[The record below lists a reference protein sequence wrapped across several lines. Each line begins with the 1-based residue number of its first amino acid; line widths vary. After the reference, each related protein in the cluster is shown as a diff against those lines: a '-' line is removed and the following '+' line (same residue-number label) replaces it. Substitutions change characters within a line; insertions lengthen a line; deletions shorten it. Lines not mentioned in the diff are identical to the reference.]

1 MVEKKLSDLKK
12 AKESG
17 DKDSIKSSME
27 ELTSAWTSVVS
38 KINQDSQE
46 KPKSNSGAKSDTK
59 EKPKQEQEIEDA
71 DFEVVD

>member
-1 MVEKKLSDLKK
+1 
-12 AKESG
+12 
-17 DKDSIKSSME
+17 ME

-46 KPKSNSGAKSDTK
+46 KPKSNSGAESDTK